1 MGVAYHLNLLYVIF
15 IWVHDWIIVNLLKLF
30 TQYLGVFLYEMTAT
44 PCGSCSSPHSGPSRT
59 EISPHTEYSP
69 QDLQGFNRWLS
80 SGTARRSQKAP
91 QVQFGDCGLQRQSAG
106 SRQVKWRT
114 GKGRVGGGR
123 ATGGRGRATD
133 GERRGRVFW
142 NFKYPLFIFNK

>member
-1 MGVAYHLNLLYVIF
+1 M
-15 IWVHDWIIVNLLKLF
+15 VHYCGMVSALF
-30 TQYLGVFLYEMTAT
+30 GIVFLYEMTAT
-44 PCGSCSSPHSGPSRT
+44 PCGSCSSSHSVPSRT
-59 EISPHTEYSP
+59 EISPHTEFSP
-69 QDLQGFNRWLS
+69 QDLQGFSRWRS

-91 QVQFGDCGLQRQSAG
+91 QVQFGDCDVQRRSAG

-114 GKGRVGGGR
+114 RKGRVGGGR

>member
-1 MGVAYHLNLLYVIF
+1 
-15 IWVHDWIIVNLLKLF
+15 
-30 TQYLGVFLYEMTAT
+30 MTAT
-44 PCGSCSSPHSGPSRT
+44 PCGSCSSSHSVPSRT

-69 QDLQGFNRWLS
+69 QDLQGFSRWRS
-80 SGTARRSQKAP
+80 SGTARQSQKAP
-91 QVQFGDCGLQRQSAG
+91 QVQFGDCGVQRRSTG

-133 GERRGRVFW
+133 GEMRGRVFW
-142 NFKYPLFIFNK
+142 NFKKHPYLFSINKFNYLYLMHLKSKLTVLAKNF